1 MQHNICHFITFRKD
15 LNTLHT
21 IHFVL
26 ETEPQLST
34 RLKLESVY
42 KMYYVCQGQG
52 NLHTPGRIT
61 SLRQGDLFFT
71 FPGSPFALES
81 CENFSYMY
89 ISFVGIRGN
98 RIMESLG
105 IKNDN
110 FYFPDAT
117 TVQPFWSQ
125 AMHAD
130 SRVADMMSEAIL
142 LYTFACLGD
151 RLLQKNVPQ
160 RQSQSTDQ
168 IKRYIDEHYTDQ
180 DFSLEK
186 ISANLSYNKK
196 YISSIFKK
204 NLGTSVIEYLNTIR
218 IQNACTMIQQ
228 GFTSVTDIAER
239 CGYADAQ
246 YFSRVFRSQMGI
258 PPTQYIR
265 ELQKDTANS

>member
-1 MQHNICHFITFRKD
+1 MQHNICHFIPFRKD

-34 RLKLESVY
+34 RLKSESVY

-71 FPGSPFALES
+71 FPGSPFAIES

-105 IKNDN
+105 IRNDN

-151 RLLQKNVPQ
+151 RLLQKIFPQ
-160 RQSQSTDQ
+160 GRARVRIKSSAISTS
-168 IKRYIDEHYTDQ
+168 ITPT
-180 DFSLEK
+180 K
-186 ISANLSYNKK
+186 ISLWRRSAPTCPTTKNTSPAYSKR
-196 YISSIFKK
+196 IWVPVSSNI
-204 NLGTSVIEYLNTIR
+204 
-218 IQNACTMIQQ
+218 
-228 GFTSVTDIAER
+228 
-239 CGYADAQ
+239 
-246 YFSRVFRSQMGI
+246 
-258 PPTQYIR
+258 
-265 ELQKDTANS
+265 